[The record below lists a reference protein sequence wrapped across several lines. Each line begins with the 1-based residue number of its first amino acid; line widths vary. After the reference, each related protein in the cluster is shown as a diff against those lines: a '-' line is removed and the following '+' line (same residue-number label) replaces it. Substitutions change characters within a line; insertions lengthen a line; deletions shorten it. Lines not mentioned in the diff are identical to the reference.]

1 MRLIQSGSYR
11 VVVSAM
17 DRDTGTVMTGP
28 VLDFIVRPKPVV
40 ESRRILPVA
49 LGVPMVLS
57 GLLGIAWFR
66 RRRVRS

>member
-1 MRLIQSGSYR
+1 
-11 VVVSAM
+11 
-17 DRDTGTVMTGP
+17 
-28 VLDFIVRPKPVV
+28 VV